1 MLAKPRAAIEEFG
14 QRIDARI
21 DARLDAIA
29 AIEPPPVFL
38 SVGRVLAMSVPMQ
51 TSTCVSLVV
60 HAFLI
65 LIVGFIGIDPRSF
78 APPHNIM
85 DVVLVNAKSNERPL
99 KADALAQANLD
110 GGGNTDEALRAKTP
124 LPAIEQSASRNEVR
138 AAQERVKQLEQ
149 EMKTLMTQVK
159 SSAKVLQGEVTQ
171 EAAGSPNPISASDMM
186 EKTTEIARLEAAI
199 SREYEQYQQ
208 RPKRKFIG
216 ARTTEYR
223 FAQYV
228 DTWRLKIERV
238 GNLNYPEEAKVKKIY
253 GALQLTVAI
262 KADGEVED
270 IQINRSSGQRVL
282 DEAAKRIVRLAAPYD
297 RFPDNIRRDT
307 DILHITR
314 TWMFTRS
321 DTLTSE

>member
-1 MLAKPRAAIEEFG
+1 MLAKPRAVFDEVST
-14 QRIDARI
+14 RI
-21 DARLDAIA
+21 DARLEAVAAIA
-29 AIEPPPVFL
+29 PPPVFL
-38 SVGRVLAMSVPMQ
+38 SVEKALALSVPLQ
-51 TSTCVSLVV
+51 TSTCVSVVV
-60 HAFLI
+60 HAILI
-65 LIVGFIGIDPRSF
+65 LLVSFVGIDPRSF
-78 APPHNIM
+78 TPPHNIM
-85 DVVLVNAKSNERPL
+85 DVVLVNAKSKDRPL

-110 GGGNTDEALRAKTP
+110 GGGNTDEARRAKTP

-138 AAQERVKQLEQ
+138 AAQERVTQLEQ

-171 EAAGSPNPISASDMM
+171 ETAGSPNPISASDMM
-186 EKTTEIARLEAAI
+186 EKTAEIARLEAAI
-199 SREYEQYQQ
+199 SREYEAYQQ
-208 RPKRKFIG
+208 RPKRKFVG

-238 GNLNYPEEAKVKKIY
+238 GNLNYPEEAKAKKIY

-262 KADGEVED
+262 KSDGEVED
-270 IQINRSSGQRVL
+270 IQINRSSGKRVL

-297 RFPDNIRRDT
+297 RFPDNIKRDT

-314 TWMFTRS
+314 TWMFTRG